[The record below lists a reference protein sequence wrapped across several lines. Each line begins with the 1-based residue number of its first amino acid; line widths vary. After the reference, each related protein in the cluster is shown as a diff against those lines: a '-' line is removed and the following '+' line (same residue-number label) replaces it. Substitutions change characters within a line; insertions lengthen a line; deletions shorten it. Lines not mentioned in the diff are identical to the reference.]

1 MTDHPLNSTDIAAQL
16 ERRRNAA
23 AAAWAGQRR
32 GDELVLVVAGEPLPI
47 PGRADLTYPFVAHSE
62 YLWLTDR
69 DQPGGVIAFDPDQG
83 WVDFSAPVTED
94 DRLWSGAS
102 AAQSPGPTTDELA
115 GWLKRAG
122 GGRRTVVRL
131 GAATPGD
138 VAGSAGPD
146 REL

>member
-1 MTDHPLNSTDIAAQL
+1 MTDHPLNSTDIDAQL
-16 ERRRNAA
+16 DRRRNAA
-23 AAAWAGQRR
+23 SAARQLR
-32 GDELVLVVAGEPLPI
+32 GEELVLAVPGEPPPI

-83 WVDFSAPVTED
+83 WVDFSAPVTAD

-131 GAATPGD
+131 GAATPG
-138 VAGSAGPD
+138 
-146 REL
+146 